1 MENKRGSTCK
11 FGFPMVSAVRLDDC
25 ADLAMEWL
33 TQDQALLEPDGGRN
47 QSDYWRNQWQ
57 LHKAM
62 LARIEGR
69 KGHLF
74 MPNTNAHGRETAGK
88 DA

>member
-1 MENKRGSTCK
+1 
-11 FGFPMVSAVRLDDC
+11 MVAAERLDNC
-25 ADLAMEWL
+25 ADMAMDWLAK
-33 TQDQALLEPDGGRN
+33 DQAFHMPHGGR
-47 QSDYWRNQWQ
+47 SEADYWRNQWQ

-74 MPNTNAHGRETAGK
+74 MPNAKVRFSE
-88 DA
+88 

>member
-1 MENKRGSTCK
+1 MACK
-11 FGFPMVSAVRLDDC
+11 FGFPMVAAERLDNC
-25 ADLAMEWL
+25 ADMAMDWLAK
-33 TQDQALLEPDGGRN
+33 DQAFHMPHGGR
-47 QSDYWRNQWQ
+47 SEADYWRNQWQ

-74 MPNTNAHGRETAGK
+74 MPNAKVRFSE
-88 DA
+88 